1 MPAGNQVTNTP
12 MTSNHLSCLPIKMG
26 CYFMAGTCFGPN
38 RKRSWN
44 GSNLQCKH
52 PNFKMIATFI
62 DCRCIKHLKT
72 DQNRDN
78 KQDYTTRHD
87 ANIDPALALD
97 SVPESAQSFAS
108 VALSKSEET
117 PKPVIHCNTIFW
129 EAINPSYCEQKGYQ
143 GFNCHFV
150 FRGKLWSLDCFSAS
164 KMDFQDSPFN
174 RRRAAWR
181 RLQWERSWQYLL
193 GGSLISFISFWK

>member
-1 MPAGNQVTNTP
+1 MPAGNQVTNTL
-12 MTSNHLSCLPIKMG
+12 MTSNHLSYLPIKMG
-26 CYFMAGTCFGPN
+26 CYFMAGKCFGPN
-38 RKRSWN
+38 RKHSWN

-97 SVPESAQSFAS
+97 SVPESAQSLAS

-129 EAINPSYCEQKGYQ
+129 EAINPSYCEQKGT
-143 GFNCHFV
+143 
-150 FRGKLWSLDCFSAS
+150 RGLTAILYLGENYDHWIAF
-164 KMDFQDSPFN
+164 PP
-174 RRRAAWR
+174 RRWISRTR
-181 RLQWERSWQYLL
+181 HSTGDVLPD
-193 GGSLISFISFWK
+193 GGCSGKGHGSIC